1 LGGVWIGYHP
11 RSNDEDF
18 LKDILLVPENIK
30 VFSMVAIGHPDE
42 EKISR
47 SQYEDVKIHYEQW

>member
-1 LGGVWIGYHP
+1 
-11 RSNDEDF
+11 
-18 LKDILLVPENIK
+18 
-30 VFSMVAIGHPDE
+30 VAIGHPDE